1 MQSIPST
8 LLVWRKTSP
17 ISTPILL
24 VSGGPEWSCGG
35 WTMFWFGKV
44 GSDVHA
50 LIPEISPTPLAWG
63 TEAVDTSWRGLLGCR
78 LCLWRTTQKHA
89 FFVCM
94 VCGKQRTDQQGEHPG

>member
-17 ISTPILL
+17 IFTPILL

-35 WTMFWFGKV
+35 WTMFWFGKA

-50 LIPEISPTPLAWG
+50 LIPETSPTPLAWV
-63 TEAVDTSWRGLLGCR
+63 TEAMDTS
-78 LCLWRTTQKHA
+78 
-89 FFVCM
+89 
-94 VCGKQRTDQQGEHPG
+94 